1 MTRLLVLVIAV
12 GATIIAQPARSTE
25 VRAGGAQTS
34 PSDVSAAGKI
44 SSHFSVAGD
53 LVRFAFTVRNDS
65 ASELR
70 ELQIVNLPSDY
81 RLEQLTVDPPPA
93 CDDIK
98 SASVK
103 NLISK
108 CLPSRQSLVAW
119 GTLRAASPHKAE
131 TLLMVLHW
139 KAVSPAAI
147 PNGNK
152 APTGN
157 RETESSLA
165 IDLGENEVQSKF
177 WVAISDYLPIVVVP
191 LAVPAAL
198 ALLTFLLNWHLAR
211 NTRRTEVWKQMLDVM
226 QNYGAKFYMPL
237 SSAASGLVEE
247 LPHKG
252 TPVSFFFFL
261 LLQRTMLDAVGEIG
275 GVFFND
281 QRGEILVDACWRKIF
296 DWFYPQ
302 GRSSPFYLSAYAAA
316 RLVEP
321 RSNYQQFSSRF
332 LVQSRSQQD
341 FAHADL
347 RQCWI
352 LFQPFIASLPED
364 AKELIV
370 LLLAF
375 STVLDCEINR
385 TNKYWYPSVARIH
398 VRKDVLKELREL
410 AKSRGMS
417 RWARFWYFWAWK
429 VDEE

>member
-1 MTRLLVLVIAV
+1 MTRLLVLIIAV
-12 GATIIAQPARSTE
+12 GAMITAQPARSAE
-25 VRAGGAQTS
+25 VGAGGTQSA

-53 LVRFAFTVRNDS
+53 LVHFAFTVRNDS

-70 ELQIVNLPSDY
+70 DLQIVSLPSDY
-81 RLEQLTVDPPPA
+81 RLEQLYPPPA
-93 CDDIK
+93 CDDIP
-98 SASVK
+98 SVSVK
-103 NLISK
+103 NLISR

-119 GTLRAASPHKAE
+119 GNLRAASPHKAE

-157 RETESSLA
+157 RESESSLA

-177 WVAISDYLPIVVVP
+177 WVAISDYLPIVVLP
-191 LAVPAAL
+191 LAVPAVL

-211 NTRRTEVWKQMLDVM
+211 NTRRTEVWKQMLAVM
-226 QNYGAKFYMPL
+226 QNYGAKFYMPM

-247 LPHKG
+247 LPRKG
-252 TPVSFFFFL
+252 TPVAFFFFL

-281 QRGEILVDACWRKIF
+281 QRGEIMMNACWSKIF
-296 DWFYPQ
+296 DLFYPQ
-302 GRSSPFYLSAYAAA
+302 GRSSPFYLCAYAAA

-321 RSNYQQFSSRF
+321 RSNYQEFSSRF
-332 LVQSRSQQD
+332 VVQSRSQQD

-352 LFQPFIASLPED
+352 LFRPFIANLPED
-364 AKELIV
+364 AKDLIV
-370 LLLAF
+370 LLRAF

-385 TNKYWYPSVARIH
+385 TNKYWYPSVARVD
-398 VRKDVLKELREL
+398 VRDDVLKKLREV
-410 AKSRGMS
+410 AKNEGMS
-417 RWARFWYFWAWK
+417 GWARFWYFWAWR
-429 VDEE
+429 VDK